1 MKKTR
6 IILTVFFLL
15 TIGFSIKGFSQNKE
29 AEDFYIGKWELLVKN
44 TPMGG
49 DMNST
54 MEIKNVDG
62 KLSGTMTMGDPS
74 MGMTVEFA
82 SVSIDGEKMT
92 VSFDMMGN
100 EAKIEYTK
108 QNEKSITG
116 KLMDSPIEGTKKEE

>member
-1 MKKTR
+1 MNKPK
-6 IILTVFFLL
+6 IVFTVFFLAML
-15 TIGFSIKGFSQNKE
+15 VFSTNVFSSTV
-29 AEDFYIGKWELLVKN
+29 AADDDFFIGKWELLVKN

-54 MEIKNVDG
+54 MEIKKAEG

-74 MGMTVEFA
+74 MGMTVEFT
-82 SVSIDGEKMT
+82 SVTIAGDKLT

-108 QNEKSITG
+108 KDEKSITG
-116 KLMDSPIEGTKKEE
+116 KLMDSPIEGTKI